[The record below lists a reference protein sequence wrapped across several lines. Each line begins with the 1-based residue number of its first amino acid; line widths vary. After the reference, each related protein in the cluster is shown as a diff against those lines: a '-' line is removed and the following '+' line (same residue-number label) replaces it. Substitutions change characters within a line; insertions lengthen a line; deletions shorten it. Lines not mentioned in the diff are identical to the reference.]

1 MQLLNENCFYFT
13 DLFYLFSVTRKII
26 SYPILPSIFIISLVY
41 LISAIEIDF
50 I

>member
-1 MQLLNENCFYFT
+1 MKIVFILPIYFIYFLSQDRLSCF
-13 DLFYLFSVTRKII
+13 

-41 LISAIEIDF
+41 LMSAIEIDF